1 MDALDALH
9 QRVSTAKLTEPAPTP
24 SQREAIFRAATRAAD
39 HALMRPWRFLVV
51 EGAGL
56 DQLGELFCQAARHDD
71 PDLSEKDQDS
81 LRRKPHRAPLILVAI
96 ARCRENPKVPVLE
109 QQLSA
114 GAAVQNM
121 LNAAYAQ
128 GIGAFWRT
136 GKMAYHPVVDEGLGL
151 TEGEQII
158 GFLYLGTPVKP
169 FHKPKPLD
177 LDKIFTPWPPQ

>member
-9 QRVSTAKLTEPAPTP
+9 HRASSSKLTGPAPTP
-24 SQREAIFRAATRAAD
+24 RQREAIYRAATRAAD
-39 HALMRPWRFLVV
+39 HGLMRPWRFLVV
-51 EGAGL
+51 EESGL
-56 DQLGELFCQAARHDD
+56 DQLGELFCQAALHDS
-71 PDLSEKDQDS
+71 PGLSTKDLDS

-96 ARCRENPKVPVLE
+96 ASCRENPKVPVLE

-136 GKMAYHPVVDEGLGL
+136 GKMAYHPVVTEGLGL
-151 TEGEQII
+151 TESEQLI

-169 FHKPKPLD
+169 FHKPKPMD
-177 LDKIFTPWPPQ
+177 LNQIFTPWPPQ